1 MEKPSQ
7 EQQLDQKMK
16 QEGQNTKN
24 EKLTTS
30 EITGDDKQK
39 STAGAKPIIFKED
52 NTSAEGFEKDMGK
65 FVENVRE
72 LTPYT
77 VNGLSLVSEFTIAV
91 RIEMEQQGFSL
102 FRRANEAKES

>member
-1 MEKPSQ
+1 M
-7 EQQLDQKMK
+7 
-16 QEGQNTKN
+16 TH
-24 EKLTTS
+24 S
-30 EITGDDKQK
+30 EIKGSQPAA
-39 STAGAKPIIFKED
+39 SGSKPIIFKED
-52 NTSAEGFEKDMGK
+52 NTSAEAFEKEMSK

-102 FRRANEAKES
+102 FRRANEAKESEIPIIIRSQKDQDHIVDINALQS